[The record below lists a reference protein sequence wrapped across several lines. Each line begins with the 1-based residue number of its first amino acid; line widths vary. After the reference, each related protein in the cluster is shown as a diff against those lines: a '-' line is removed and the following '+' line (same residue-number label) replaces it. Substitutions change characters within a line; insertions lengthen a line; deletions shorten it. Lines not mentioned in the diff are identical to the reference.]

1 MRKLIALFAVSMI
14 VLSSCQSK
22 PAEDAANQQPAAET
36 TNQTAEQQAAQP
48 QQSAAP
54 AGQDQNAVD
63 KAIIE
68 KYVADNGLK
77 GKYTDSGIFY
87 VIEKEGKGANP
98 TVDNFVEVHYKGT
111 LLDGNKFDSS
121 YDRNQPAQFPLR
133 GVVPGWQQGI
143 PLFKEGGK
151 GTIIIPSSL
160 AYGPMGRP
168 PVIPQNAV
176 LCFDIE
182 LLKVMAAP
190 AQK

>member
-98 TVDNFVEVHYKGT
+98 TIMDNVEVHYKGT

-121 YDRNQPAQFPLR
+121 YDRNQPTQFPLR
-133 GVVPGWQQGI
+133 GVIPGWQQGI

-151 GTIIIPSSL
+151 GIIIIPSSL
-160 AYGPMGRP
+160 AYGQRGNRGISP
-168 PVIPQNAV
+168 NAV
-176 LCFDIE
+176 LRFDVE
-182 LLKVMAAP
+182 LLKVMTT
-190 AQK
+190 QK

>member
-36 TNQTAEQQAAQP
+36 TNKTAEQHATQP
-48 QQSAAP
+48 EQSAVP

-133 GVVPGWQQGI
+133 GVIPGWQQGI

-151 GTIIIPSSL
+151 GIIIIPSSL
-160 AYGPMGRP
+160 AYGPRGNQGISP
-168 PVIPQNAV
+168 NAV
-176 LCFDIE
+176 LRFDVE

>member
-22 PAEDAANQQPAAET
+22 PAEDAAKQPAET
-36 TNQTAEQQAAQP
+36 TANQTAEQQGTQP
-48 QQSAAP
+48 GQTQVP

-98 TVDNFVEVHYKGT
+98 TIMDNVEVHYKGT

-133 GVVPGWQQGI
+133 GVVLGWQQGI
-143 PLFKEGGK
+143 PLFKPGGK
-151 GTIIIPSSL
+151 GTLIIPSSL
-160 AYGPMGRP
+160 AYGPQSPSPLIP
-168 PVIPQNAV
+168 PNSV
-176 LCFDIE
+176 LRFDVE
-182 LLKVMAAP
+182 LLKVMTT
-190 AQK
+190 QK

>member
-1 MRKLIALFAVSMI
+1 MQLANLLPKQPTKPPNNKLHNHSNRLPLLVKTKTP
-14 VLSSCQSK
+14 LTK
-22 PAEDAANQQPAAET
+22 P
-36 TNQTAEQQAAQP
+36 
-48 QQSAAP
+48 
-54 AGQDQNAVD
+54 
-63 KAIIE
+63 IIE

-176 LCFDIE
+176 LRFDIE

>member
-14 VLSSCQSK
+14 ILSSCQSK
-22 PAEDAANQQPAAET
+22 PAEDAAQQQPAAET
-36 TNQTAEQQAAQP
+36 TANQTAEQQGTQPAQA
-48 QQSAAP
+48 AAP
-54 AGQDQNAVD
+54 AGQDQNAAD

-98 TVDNFVEVHYKGT
+98 TVQDNVEVHYKGT

-121 YDRNQPAQFPLR
+121 YDRNQPAQFPLSA
-133 GVVPGWQQGI
+133 VVQGWQQGI
-143 PLFKEGGK
+143 PLFKPGGK
-151 GTIIIPSSL
+151 GTLIIPSSL

-168 PVIPQNAV
+168 GIPPNAV
-176 LCFDIE
+176 LRFDVE
-182 LLKVMAAP
+182 LLKVLS